1 MKINKDE
8 MAILCREQFADFMAR
23 TDLCDDHD
31 LPPISDFKAAL
42 NAEIPADEW
51 ETTAWELLDD
61 IESCCEA
68 VLDMTE
74 WLDADN
80 DED

>member
-1 MKINKDE
+1 

-42 NAEIPADEW
+42 DAKIPNDEW

-61 IESCCEA
+61 IDECCEA
-68 VLDMTE
+68 VLDMTG
-74 WLDADN
+74 WLDADDN